1 MTPVLTAA
9 AAVAAL
15 LLVASTVPWAGRGHA
30 RAVGLAA
37 LVLAPPAA
45 VGVLLA
51 RFGRGEPGTWLLLF
65 PLTFAWL
72 AWIDLRF
79 GVAARLARRGAR
91 AAGGSAAAAANG
103 PDARDA

>member
-9 AAVAAL
+9 AVVAAL

-30 RAVGLAA
+30 RAVALAA
-37 LVLAPPAA
+37 LVLSPP
-45 VGVLLA
+45 VGMGVVLA
-51 RFGRGEPGTWLLLF
+51 RHGRGEPGTWLLLL
-65 PLTFAWL
+65 PVTFAWL

-79 GVAARLARRGAR
+79 GVAARLARLGAR
-91 AAGGSAAAAANG
+91 AAPGTAADAAAT